1 MFVPFLGFFVIAV
14 IFIVLIVLTNSL
26 FTVRTSTVAIIERFG
41 KFDRVVLPGLAFK
54 TPFIETRH
62 TIDMRIMRR
71 ELEVETK
78 TQDNVFVAIHVA
90 VPYQVDPQQV
100 KEAYYSLEDPG
111 GQIDAFCFDIVRS
124 EVPTM
129 TLDETFEKKD
139 NIAQAITNN
148 LHKMS
153 QYGYQIGNAF
163 VTDIVP
169 DDKVKS
175 AMNDINAAQREQQA
189 AIARGEAQKSITV
202 KAAEAESE
210 SKRLQGEG
218 IAKEREAIAK
228 GLQESIKILK
238 EAGGDSIDSAEALK
252 TLIMTQYLDT
262 ISHIGGNSKNTVIMI
277 PHSISGMTDIT
288 TQITQALLTSDSARQ
303 SDTVRQPAAPAKL
316 L

>member
-1 MFVPFLGFFVIAV
+1 MPFQPYAV
-14 IFIVLIVLTNSL
+14 MGIIVLFAIIILILSSF
-26 FTVRTSTVAIIERFG
+26 FTVQTSTVAVVERFG
-41 KFDRVVLPGLAFK
+41 EFNRVALPGLSSK
-54 TPFIETRH
+54 IPFVESKH
-62 TIDMRIMRR
+62 GVDMRIMRR

-78 TQDNVFVAIHVA
+78 TKDNVFVAIHVA
-90 VPYQVDPQQV
+90 VPYQVDPDQV

-139 NIAQAITNN
+139 NIATAITNN
-148 LHKMS
+148 LHKMGR
-153 QYGYQIGNAF
+153 YGYKIGDAF

-169 DDKVKS
+169 DEKVKS

-238 EAGGDSIDSAEALK
+238 EAGGDSIDSNEALR
-252 TLIMTQYLDT
+252 TLMMTQYLDT
-262 ISHIGGNSKNTVIMI
+262 IGHIGANSKNTVIMI
-277 PHSISGMTDIT
+277 PHSVSGMTDMT
-288 TQITQALLTSDSARQ
+288 NQIMQALVASDNIKSGTNR
-303 SDTVRQPAAPAKL
+303 ST
-316 L
+316 